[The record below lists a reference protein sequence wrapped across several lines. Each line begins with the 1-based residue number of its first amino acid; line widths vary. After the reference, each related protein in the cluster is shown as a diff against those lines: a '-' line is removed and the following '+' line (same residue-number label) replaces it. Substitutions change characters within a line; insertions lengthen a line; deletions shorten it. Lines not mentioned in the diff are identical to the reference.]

1 MYNQRSPN
9 AVSRMLSFHV
19 ITLFPDLITTY
30 CSVSIVSRGI
40 QAGAIAVRTYS
51 PRDYCADK
59 YRKVDDTPY
68 GGGAGMVLKPEP
80 FYAAFESIERAPAS
94 PVILLTPQGQP
105 FRQSVANELAKE
117 QDITLIC
124 GHYEGF
130 DERIRAVATM
140 EISLGDFVMTG
151 GELPALAVI
160 DATGRLVPGVIGKA
174 NSLANESFVD
184 GLLEGPQYTKPQVFR
199 DMEVPAIL
207 LSGHHRDIER
217 WRHQQALKRTA
228 ERRPDLLR
236 ALNLNAE
243 DLKFLQ
249 TLDYNKEG

>member
-1 MYNQRSPN
+1 
-9 AVSRMLSFHV
+9 MLSFHV

-30 CSVSIVSRGI
+30 CSVSIINRGI
-40 QAGAIAVRTYS
+40 QAGAIAVRTYC
-51 PRDYCADK
+51 PRDFCADK

-80 FYAAFESIERAPAS
+80 FYAAFESIERKPDS
-94 PVILLTPQGQP
+94 PVVLLTPQGQP
-105 FRQSVANELAKE
+105 FGQIVANQLSQE
-117 QDITLIC
+117 QDVTLIC

-199 DMEVPAIL
+199 DMEVPPIL
-207 LSGHHRDIER
+207 LSGHHRDIEK

-236 ALNLNAE
+236 ALNLSAE
-243 DLKFLQ
+243 DLKFLK
-249 TLDYNKEG
+249 TLDYSQED